1 MNLIG
6 DIKTTTFA
14 CPNSLCKQFNFENID
29 FDFLSN
35 SKLIFKKLNEN
46 IIYWSYMQTKIYN

>member
-1 MNLIG
+1 MNIIG
-6 DIKTTTFA
+6 DIKATNFA

-35 SKLIFKKLNEN
+35 SKLILKN
-46 IIYWSYMQTKIYN
+46 

>member
-1 MNLIG
+1 MNIIG
-6 DIKTTTFA
+6 DIIASTFA

-35 SKLIFKKLNEN
+35 FKFF
-46 IIYWSYMQTKIYN
+46 